1 MKKDFKIIFEFFKNS
16 TLTEK
21 EIIHF
26 QNELIIV
33 YKDLKSF
40 QLACSIFSLQLQLF
54 NERRSNTSEAT
65 KRLTKVPKNRL
76 KKKITKER
84 TIFYLLNQLY
94 HVKSKEVFL
103 KNLREIGIYK
113 GKISYEL
120 TDKEYFLIEKDY
132 IKLQL
137 NNLDRPIQKR
147 KTIKKKSNRN
157 HNKNSESVYDK
168 LRYSKS
174 IGKFISIRTK

>member
-16 TLTEK
+16 SLTEN
-21 EIIHF
+21 EIFRF
-26 QNELIIV
+26 QNELLIV
-33 YKDLKSF
+33 FKDLKSF

-54 NERRSNTSEAT
+54 NERRSKTIEAT
-65 KRLTKVPKNRL
+65 KKFIKVPKKTL
-76 KKKITKER
+76 KKKTTKER
-84 TIFYLLNQLY
+84 TIIYLLNQLY
-94 HVKSKEVFL
+94 DEKSKEVFL
-103 KNLREIGIYK
+103 KSLREVGIYK

-147 KTIKKKSNRN
+147 KKIKKKSNRN
-157 HNKNSESVYDK
+157 HNKSFESVYDK

-174 IGKFISIRTK
+174 IGKFISIRTR